1 MTKHQAA
8 IYARMRRTGEGYMA
22 ARRAYL
28 VEMNMPVNPPST
40 KDARRRA
47 AREVTRLRDAAIFAE
62 YGPALGVPPP
72 PEIAAILT
80 ADEADGD

>member
-28 VEMNMPVNPPST
+28 EEMNMPVGPPST

-47 AREVTRLRDAAIFAE
+47 ARKAALAQDAAVFAE
-62 YGPALGVPPP
+62 YGAALGVDPP
-72 PEIAAILT
+72 PEIAALLQPT
-80 ADEADGD
+80 DGDGT